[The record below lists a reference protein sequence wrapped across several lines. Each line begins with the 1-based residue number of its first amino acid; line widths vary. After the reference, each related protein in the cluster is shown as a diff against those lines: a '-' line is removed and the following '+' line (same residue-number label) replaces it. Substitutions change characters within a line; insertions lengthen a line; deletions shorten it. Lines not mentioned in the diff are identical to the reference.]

1 MRNTLNT
8 AVLTLSI
15 FNFNI
20 DINDDYIFM
29 RHTWDPY
36 AASEYRKRVPDRE
49 KPNLQQWI
57 SPPVCI
63 SIWKAQT
70 TIMRKG
76 GPSVKIHEAPV
87 KWIGSP
93 I

>member
-15 FNFNI
+15 LNFNI

-36 AASEYRKRVPDRE
+36 PNSEYRKRVPDRE

-57 SPPVCI
+57 SPSVCI
-63 SIWKAQT
+63 DLEST
-70 TIMRKG
+70 DDD
-76 GPSVKIHEAPV
+76 HEKRWS
-87 KWIGSP
+87 KWQDS
-93 I
+93 